1 MLGAMSFI
9 FSGWSD
15 DGSFSVCSTENVF
28 CSIRV
33 IEDAFGIGT
42 STHGGL
48 NIDDTDKS
56 SGHSSKETEE
66 KGVRKCGATDGIVLW
81 PKGIL
86 VGLAASSRLGAYDAV
101 CGDFL
106 EFCHIQASSPV
117 TPHPVDIDKL
127 DSFIELPFHSETFQM
142 GFVNSH
148 LGYRLPPLP
157 YPIS

>member
-1 MLGAMSFI
+1 VLGAMSFI

-106 EFCHIQASSPV
+106 EFCHIQDSSPV
-117 TPHPVDIDKL
+117 TPHPDDIGYL
-127 DSFIELPFHSETFQM
+127 DSFVQLTFPFVSPQMTFINL
-142 GFVNSH
+142 GNSC
-148 LGYRLPPLP
+148 LVLP
-157 YPIS
+157 YPISQI